1 MNCPVCGELNEEGY
15 RFCRSCGGRLPVVE
29 DSADTLAFSNEV
41 TAPAAAPLG
50 PPSQPSPRAYRLI
63 ATSGLLSGRTYS
75 IGPRG
80 LVIGRDPANC
90 QVVLADDEISRLHAW
105 IAPNDKGEVVLL
117 DRHSANGTFVNQVRV
132 QEKVLK
138 PEDEISVG
146 SARRH
151 LFRIEEV
158 GAAGLPQGA
167 VAAEAVPAA
176 RPEAAAGGTSIM
188 SAADVAVGRQQE
200 KAAEHTVAIKL
211 TDLLAR
217 PHLDLIVDRYAV
229 KSLDIP
235 EAGLEIGRDASRCQ
249 LVLEHPSVSAVH
261 AELSFHEG
269 RVLLTDHSTNGTFV
283 NGLRMVSGELH
294 DGDYITFGR
303 YAGKSLIFKSG
314 LE

>member
-1 MNCPVCGELNEEGY
+1 MNCPACGEPNEEGY
-15 RFCRSCGGRLPVVE
+15 RFCRTCGGRLPVVE
-29 DSADTLAFSNEV
+29 DSATATLAFSNEG
-41 TAPAAAPLG
+41 TAPTPAPLG

-105 IAPNDKGEVVLL
+105 VAPNDKGEVVLR

-138 PEDEISVG
+138 PGDEISVG

-158 GAAGLPQGA
+158 GAGGLPQGVVPTG
-167 VAAEAVPAA
+167 VAPAA
-176 RPEAAAGGTSIM
+176 RPGAVAGGTSVM
-188 SAADVAVGRQQE
+188 SAADVAVARQQE
-200 KAAEHTVAIKL
+200 KTAESTVAIKL

-235 EAGLEIGRDASRCQ
+235 DAGLQIGRDASRCSWCWNIPQ
-249 LVLEHPSVSAVH
+249 FRRCMRSCRSMR
-261 AELSFHEG
+261 G
-269 RVLLTDHSTNGTFV
+269 GCC
-283 NGLRMVSGELH
+283 
-294 DGDYITFGR
+294 
-303 YAGKSLIFKSG
+303 
-314 LE
+314 